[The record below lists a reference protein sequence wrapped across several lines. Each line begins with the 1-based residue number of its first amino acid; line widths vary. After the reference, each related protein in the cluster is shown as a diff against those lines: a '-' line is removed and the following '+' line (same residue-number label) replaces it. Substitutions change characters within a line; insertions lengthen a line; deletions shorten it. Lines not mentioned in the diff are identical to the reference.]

1 MWTVIRYLHEVALAF
16 FLGGQLMLVMAVV
29 PVVRRHGSEAAMAA
43 VARRFGI
50 GSGVALVVLLAT
62 GIAMA
67 GHYSRWEDSTL
78 QIKLMLVVL
87 LAVLLGM
94 HVVSPK
100 ARALSIAVLLST
112 LVIVWLG
119 VELAHGL

>member
-1 MWTVIRYLHEVALAF
+1 
-16 FLGGQLMLVMAVV
+16 
-29 PVVRRHGSEAAMAA
+29 VVRRHGSEAAMAA

-67 GHYSRWEDSTL
+67 GHYSLWEDSTL